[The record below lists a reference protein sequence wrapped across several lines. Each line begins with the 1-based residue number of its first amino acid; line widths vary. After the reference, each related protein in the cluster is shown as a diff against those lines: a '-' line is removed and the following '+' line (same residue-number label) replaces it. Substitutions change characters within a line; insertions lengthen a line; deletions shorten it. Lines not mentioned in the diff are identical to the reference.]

1 MSCRLAIVFLAAL
14 GLAQPPDKQA
24 GLDPETLLLA
34 KIKARAA
41 ENLERLP
48 NYTCLE
54 AIERSRRPASSRR
67 FQLIDVV
74 RLEVAYVNHKEMFA
88 WPGSD
93 QFEDRDITDLV
104 SGGAIGNGSFALHAR
119 SVFLTRSPSFTYVGE
134 RIREGRSAVRFDYHV
149 PLLMSGYKLRVKPL
163 EGIVG
168 YEGSFWAD
176 AASLDL
182 IRLEVRVTEIPPHL
196 PISSG
201 TEFLEYARQR
211 IGEGDFLLPLSSEMV
226 LTDLRGNESRNRIRF
241 SSCRQYAGESVL
253 SFADAPEGPVE
264 VKKPPRRIE
273 IPPGIDL
280 DLRLDTDVETGKS
293 AVGDGLQATVMRD
306 AKQKG
311 QVVVPKGAVV
321 SGRLVRLQYAGAERQ
336 PRWIAGL
343 EFSRIEF
350 ENTIAPF
357 HARMSPVTPI
367 GAFGLTGPTGPLDE
381 AHLREQPPGNPWI
394 GILYL
399 RGERGRIPAGT
410 RLTWRTESHSSEE
423 QK

>member
-1 MSCRLAIVFLAAL
+1 MALAVIFAAVGPAQTLETHRSELA
-14 GLAQPPDKQA
+14 
-24 GLDPETLLLA
+24 PETLLLA
-34 KIKARAA
+34 KIKVRAS
-41 ENLERLP
+41 ENLEKLP

-54 AIERSRRPASSRR
+54 TIERSRRPASSRR

-74 RLEVAYVNHKEMFA
+74 RLEVAFVNNKELFA

-93 QFEDRDITDLV
+93 HFEDRDITDLV

-119 SVFLTRSPSFTYVGE
+119 GVFLSRSPGYTFVGE
-134 RIREGRSAVRFDYHV
+134 RIRDGRATIRFDYRV
-149 PLLMSGYKLRVKPL
+149 PMFMSGYRIRVKPL

-168 YEGSFWAD
+168 YEGSFWVD
-176 AASLDL
+176 ATSLDL
-182 IRLEVRVTEIPPHL
+182 VRLEVRVTEVPPHL
-196 PISSG
+196 PITSG
-201 TEFLEYARQR
+201 TETLEYRRQR
-211 IGEGDFLLPLSSEMV
+211 IGEGDFLLPHSSEMV
-226 LTDLRGNESRNRIRF
+226 LTDLRGNESHNRISF
-241 SSCRQYAGESVL
+241 SACRQYAGESVL
-253 SFADAPEGPVE
+253 SFADAPEGSVE
-264 VKKPPRRIE
+264 EKKPPRRIE
-273 IPPGIDL
+273 IPAGVDL

-293 AVGDGLQATVMRD
+293 AVGDALQATVMRD

-321 SGRLVRLQYAGAERQ
+321 SGRLVKLQYAGAERQ

-343 EFSRIEF
+343 EFSKIEF
-350 ENTIAPF
+350 ENTVAPF

-367 GAFGLTGPTGPLDE
+367 GSFGLTGSTGPLVE
-381 AHLREQPPGNPWI
+381 ARLREQPPENPWI

-410 RLTWRTESHSSEE
+410 RLTWRTGTPSIEE